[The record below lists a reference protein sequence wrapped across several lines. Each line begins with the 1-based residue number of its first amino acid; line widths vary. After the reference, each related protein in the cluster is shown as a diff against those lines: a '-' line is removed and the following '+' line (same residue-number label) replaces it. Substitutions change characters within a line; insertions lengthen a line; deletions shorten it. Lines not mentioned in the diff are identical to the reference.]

1 MKIGIPEI
9 LFLLLLIEYYVCLP
23 GIFKKGGKDAWKGY
37 IPFYQFIPFLQLI
50 KRPWYWLILLLIP
63 GVNLLVFVIIN
74 VELAK
79 AFGKRSTKDQWMA
92 GALPWVFLPMLAFKD
107 DKAQYIGP
115 VDWSKTKKSRS
126 REWGEAIIFALI
138 VASVIRTFFVEA
150 YTIPTPS
157 MENSLKVGDYL
168 FVSKMSYGARSPMT
182 PVALPL
188 VHHTIPVLN
197 VKSYLPWFEMP
208 YFRLPGFGKVKRN
221 DAVVFNFPHGDTVI
235 NHGYLQG
242 HDYYAIL
249 RQEAIYEA
257 GGMENYLSNTG
268 KYEALARKNFTEK
281 KKVKSLGTPIDGIL
295 VRPLDKKE
303 HYIKR
308 CIGMPGESI
317 SVADGFVH
325 INGQPVENPEGLE
338 FVHVIITQKGAST
351 MEKRLRKTLDLDLRS
366 SYQKINDTMYT
377 VVCTREEG
385 KQIDQIDGVLRS
397 WVKNDT
403 LGSNRS
409 LSIFPNTPNTDWT
422 ADNFGP
428 LLLPSKGLNIELTAE
443 NFPMYQRAIRVY
455 EGNEVTMKDGT
466 VFINGAAATSYTF
479 KQNYYF
485 LMGDNRHNSADSR
498 FWGFVPED
506 HIVGKAVFT
515 WFSKET
521 DSPDKHL
528 TNDIRWKRMMRPVK

>member
-1 MKIGIPEI
+1 MKFAIPEI
-9 LFLLLLIEYYVCLP
+9 LFILLLIEYIVCLP
-23 GIFKKGGKDAWKGY
+23 AIFKKANKATWMGY
-37 IPFYQFIPFLQLI
+37 IPVVQFIPMLQLI
-50 KRPWYWLILLLIP
+50 RRMWYWFVLLFVP

-79 AFGKRSTKDQWMA
+79 AFNLRTAKDQWLA
-92 GALPWVFLPMLAFKD
+92 GALPWLFLPMLAFKNEQ
-107 DKAQYIGP
+107 AQYVGP
-115 VDWSKTKKSRS
+115 VDWTGKKKSTQ

-138 VASVIRTFFVEA
+138 VASIIRTFAFEA

-168 FVSKMSYGARSPMT
+168 FVSKVSYGPRSPMT
-182 PVALPL
+182 PVSLPL
-188 VHHTIPVLN
+188 VHHTIPFIN
-197 VKSYLPWFEMP
+197 TKSYLPWFEMP
-208 YFRLPGFGKVKRN
+208 YYRLPGFGKVERN

-235 NHGYLQG
+235 AHGYLQG

-257 GGMENYLSNTG
+257 GGIENYLNNTD
-268 KYEALARKNFTEK
+268 KYEQIARNNFTVK
-281 KKVKSLGTPIDGIL
+281 KKVKSLGTPIDGII

-308 CIGMPGESI
+308 CIGLPGEALSL
-317 SVADGFVH
+317 VDGQVN

-338 FVHVIITQKGAST
+338 FVYVIISERGNSS
-351 MEKRLRKTLDLDLRS
+351 MEKRLRKTLNLDLRS
-366 SYQKINDTMYT
+366 SYQRVNDTMHT

-385 KQIDQIDGVLRS
+385 KMIDQIEGVVRS

-403 LGSNRS
+403 LGSNRN
-409 LSIFPNTPNTDWT
+409 LSIFPNQANTVWT

-428 LLLPSKGLNIELTAE
+428 VLLPAEGLTIELNAD
-443 NFPMYQRAIRVY
+443 NWPIYQRAIRVY
-455 EGNEVTMKDGT
+455 EGNQTEIKDGRI
-466 VFINGAAATSYTF
+466 FINGAETTSYTF
-479 KQNYYF
+479 KEDYYF

-506 HIVGKAVFT
+506 HVVGKAVFT
-515 WFSKET
+515 WFSKES
-521 DSPDKHL
+521 DAPDKHF
-528 TNDIRWKRMMRPVK
+528 TNDIRWSRMMKMVK